1 MAVLVD
7 ETGVSMFD
15 SMGDLSQPTFDTRC
29 LLAVAR
35 MKSNLTNVLPLA
47 SNLTACPC
55 NAFQALLSPLH
66 VPIPDTNCFM
76 SLENLK
82 NYPQYV
88 SRVIDQTVLELI
100 CNY

>member
-1 MAVLVD
+1 MTVFVD

-15 SMGDLSQPTFDTRC
+15 ATGDLSQPISDSRC
-29 LLAVAR
+29 ILAVAR
-35 MKSNLTNVLPLA
+35 MKSNLTKVLSLA

-66 VPIPDTNCFM
+66 VPIPDSNCFM

-88 SRVIDQTVLELI
+88 SRVID
-100 CNY
+100 